1 MSTWPQCALRYDG
14 TFAGFLTC
22 VGESFRQKTYPF
34 YFLPPG
40 AEQITLYP
48 LQEIP
53 SDPALARA
61 VYRALETAVSPAFRR
76 MMTYGFLTCLPQR
89 ERSLFDLIYLA
100 FHHAMPQDPT
110 DDRIHYMLPTAEAAL
125 ASVYRDEILTE
136 ADLPKKFFAY
146 TPCFRREAGSA
157 RAEERGM
164 VRGHQFNK
172 VEMFQFTRP
181 EDSDDAFD
189 ELVTKAENL
198 VKGLGFHFRTVK
210 LAAGDCSASM
220 ARTYDIEIQIPSM
233 QGYKE
238 VSSVSNA
245 RDYQARRGN
254 MRFRREST
262 GKPEFLHTLNG
273 SGLAT
278 SRIFPAMVEQNQLKD
293 GSVKIPAA
301 LRPYMGGKEVLTPK
315 Q

>member
-100 FHHAMPQDPT
+100 FHHALPQDPT
-110 DDRIHYMLPTAEAAL
+110 DDRILL
-125 ASVYRDEILTE
+125 LTR
-136 ADLPKKFFAY
+136 AIGHLV
-146 TPCFRREAGSA
+146 REAEHYRGFVRFADYGGVLVGQIAPKNRVLPLLRPHFCA
-157 RAEERGM
+157 RYSGERFVIYDHTHREALFYQPGRWAIVPLDRFGVAAPDQAELDYRRLWRRFYDTIAIEERRNPKCRM
-164 VRGHQFNK
+164 THMPKRYWNTMT
-172 VEMFQFTRP
+172 EFQTDP
-181 EDSDDAFD
+181 AP
-189 ELVTKAENL
+189 
-198 VKGLGFHFRTVK
+198 
-210 LAAGDCSASM
+210 AG
-220 ARTYDIEIQIPSM
+220 R
-233 QGYKE
+233 KE
-238 VSSVSNA
+238 
-245 RDYQARRGN
+245 R
-254 MRFRREST
+254 ME
-262 GKPEFLHTLNG
+262 
-273 SGLAT
+273 
-278 SRIFPAMVEQNQLKD
+278 
-293 GSVKIPAA
+293 
-301 LRPYMGGKEVLTPK
+301 
-315 Q
+315 

>member
-100 FHHAMPQDPT
+100 FHHALPQDPT
-110 DDRIHYMLPTAEAAL
+110 DDRILL
-125 ASVYRDEILTE
+125 LTR
-136 ADLPKKFFAY
+136 AIGHLV
-146 TPCFRREAGSA
+146 REAEHYRGFVRFADYGGVLVGQIAPKNRVLPLLRPHFCQRLPEEAFLLHDETHRGSGRSA
-157 RAEERGM
+157 RWTGWTWTA
-164 VRGHQFNK
+164 
-172 VEMFQFTRP
+172 P
-181 EDSDDAFD
+181 
-189 ELVTKAENL
+189 
-198 VKGLGFHFRTVK
+198 
-210 LAAGDCSASM
+210 
-220 ARTYDIEIQIPSM
+220 
-233 QGYKE
+233 
-238 VSSVSNA
+238 
-245 RDYQARRGN
+245 ARRRPSARPSGGS
-254 MRFRREST
+254 ST
-262 GKPEFLHTLNG
+262 PPLPSPSGTTPNCSRPTCPSG
-273 SGLAT
+273 SGAT
-278 SRIFPAMVEQNQLKD
+278 
-293 GSVKIPAA
+293 
-301 LRPYMGGKEVLTPK
+301 
-315 Q
+315 

>member
-100 FHHAMPQDPT
+100 FHHALPQDPT
-110 DDRIHYMLPTAEAAL
+110 DDRILL
-125 ASVYRDEILTE
+125 LTR
-136 ADLPKKFFAY
+136 AIGHLV
-146 TPCFRREAGSA
+146 REAEHYRGFVRFADYGGVLVGQIAPKNRVLPLLRPHFCGRFPEENFMIYDAVHQAVLLHEDHKTQLLELAAPLEMPPPSA
-157 RAEERGM
+157 REQEFQALWK
-164 VRGHQFNK
+164 QFYDTREIKARHNEK
-172 VEMFQFTRP
+172 GRMTHCPKRFWQDMVEMR
-181 EDSDDAFD
+181 
-189 ELVTKAENL
+189 
-198 VKGLGFHFRTVK
+198 
-210 LAAGDCSASM
+210 
-220 ARTYDIEIQIPSM
+220 
-233 QGYKE
+233 
-238 VSSVSNA
+238 
-245 RDYQARRGN
+245 
-254 MRFRREST
+254 
-262 GKPEFLHTLNG
+262 
-273 SGLAT
+273 
-278 SRIFPAMVEQNQLKD
+278 
-293 GSVKIPAA
+293 
-301 LRPYMGGKEVLTPK
+301 
-315 Q
+315 

>member
-100 FHHAMPQDPT
+100 FHHALPQDPT
-110 DDRIHYMLPTAEAAL
+110 DDRILL
-125 ASVYRDEILTE
+125 LTR
-136 ADLPKKFFAY
+136 AIGHLV
-146 TPCFRREAGSA
+146 REAEHYRGFVRFADYGGVLVGQIAPKNRVLPLLRPHFCGRFPEENFMIYDAVHQAVLLQEDHKA
-157 RAEERGM
+157 RLLELAAPLELPPPSEREQ
-164 VRGHQFNK
+164 QFQALWKQFYQTLEIKARHNEK
-172 VEMFQFTRP
+172 CRMTHCPKRFWADMVEMK
-181 EDSDDAFD
+181 D
-189 ELVTKAENL
+189 E
-198 VKGLGFHFRTVK
+198 F
-210 LAAGDCSASM
+210 
-220 ARTYDIEIQIPSM
+220 
-233 QGYKE
+233 
-238 VSSVSNA
+238 
-245 RDYQARRGN
+245 
-254 MRFRREST
+254 
-262 GKPEFLHTLNG
+262 
-273 SGLAT
+273 
-278 SRIFPAMVEQNQLKD
+278 
-293 GSVKIPAA
+293 
-301 LRPYMGGKEVLTPK
+301 
-315 Q
+315 

>member
-100 FHHAMPQDPT
+100 FHHALPQDPT
-110 DDRIHYMLPTAEAAL
+110 DDRILLLTRAIGHLVREAEHYRGFVRFADYGGVLVGQIQEPGPPSAAAPFLPAAAGGGLSPPRRNPPGGTVLRRGEVEDPPRGPAGPGPPQPGGGPVPGPLAEVLHHHRHPPAAQPQTAADPPAPAVPGPHDRISAGGRPL
-125 ASVYRDEILTE
+125 ASH
-136 ADLPKKFFAY
+136 
-146 TPCFRREAGSA
+146 
-157 RAEERGM
+157 RASLS
-164 VRGHQFNK
+164 QNPLLSK
-172 VEMFQFTRP
+172 
-181 EDSDDAFD
+181 
-189 ELVTKAENL
+189 
-198 VKGLGFHFRTVK
+198 
-210 LAAGDCSASM
+210 
-220 ARTYDIEIQIPSM
+220 I
-233 QGYKE
+233 
-238 VSSVSNA
+238 SSVFLAGLS
-245 RDYQARRGN
+245 RMPHSLLDH
-254 MRFRREST
+254 RF
-262 GKPEFLHTLNG
+262 
-273 SGLAT
+273 
-278 SRIFPAMVEQNQLKD
+278 
-293 GSVKIPAA
+293 AA
-301 LRPYMGGKEVLTPK
+301 
-315 Q
+315 